1 MTELLAK
8 DYEALNEDIR
18 NVVDHVGTFLGRKK
32 ETKRFS
38 YYHYVVILEDV
49 GNSMDDLEFK
59 AGGGLIHTTWRVDA
73 ELYDSDEYDRDDSGK
88 FEDRNYPVV
97 FQYLLANFAELDK
110 GRVAGYFT
118 GCFSSAK
125 ELIEDDKEE
134 KEACYSFCVGNSG
147 VKLSSIVARFRKD
160 GIIGRKSSEYDYWLD
175 TETNSVSFYK
185 IPQNYWY
192 Q

>member
-1 MTELLAK
+1 MTAVLAK
-8 DYEALNEDIR
+8 DYEALNQDVR
-18 NVVDHVGTFLGRKK
+18 DVLDHVGTFLGRKK

-38 YYHYVVILEDV
+38 YYHYVMVLEDV
-49 GNSMDDLEFK
+49 GNTLDEQPFPIGDGMIEDTWFVDTEF
-59 AGGGLIHTTWRVDA
+59 
-73 ELYDSDEYDRDDSGK
+73 YDSDEYDRDNSGK
-88 FEDRNYPVV
+88 FEDRDYAVA
-97 FQYLLANFAELDK
+97 FEYLLANFAELDK
-110 GRVAGYFT
+110 SRVAGYLT

-125 ELIEDDKEE
+125 EKIEDLKKEE
-134 KEACYSFCVGNSG
+134 EACYSFCVGKSG

-175 TETNSVSFYK
+175 PETNTVSFYK